1 MKKTARKFLAFVLT
15 LLLTASVCIPAVAVS
30 EDEWAAYWETADAK
44 SAVTVFPGSDESE
57 RRLSWYSDEESTPKL
72 LL

>member
-1 MKKTARKFLAFVLT
+1 MKKTVRKILALVLT
-15 LLLTASVCIPAVAVS
+15 LVMTASVCVPAFAVS

-57 RRLSWYSDEESTPKL
+57 RRLSW
-72 LL
+72 